1 MQHPDTGTN
10 TPPSV
15 LSQYLTRK
23 QLAAE
28 LGVTVRTISR
38 WRWERKGPAA
48 HIIGGRVYFKR
59 SDVEAWLEKQR
70 EDAA

>member
-1 MQHPDTGTN
+1 MQHQTNDTT
-10 TPPSV
+10 TPQPV

-38 WRWERKGPAA
+38 WRWERKGPPA
-48 HIIGGRVYFKR
+48 HRVAGRVLFKR
-59 SDVEAWLEKQR
+59 ADVMEWIEQQR
-70 EDAA
+70 EVTE

>member
-1 MQHPDTGTN
+1 MHHPNPDSTQ
-10 TPPSV
+10 PPV
-15 LSQYLTRK
+15 LSQYLSRK

-38 WRWERKGPAA
+38 WRWERKGPTA
-48 HIIGGRVYFKR
+48 HVIGGRIFFKR